1 VNQEVARQGFLPFAK
16 TIASSKPY
24 NSPFWGLIIHYV
36 PSVLVITLP
45 SQGAV
50 YNFILDV
57 EGYPGQILSLAV
69 AAGIVLLRRRRPDLK
84 RPFKAWLP
92 AVWLRIVTSIALL
105 AAPFFPPADW
115 KGDVDFFYA
124 TYAIVGIGL

>member
-1 VNQEVARQGFLPFAK
+1 V
-16 TIASSKPY
+16 
-24 NSPFWGLIIHYV
+24 
-36 PSVLVITLP
+36 LP

-57 EGYPGQILSLAV
+57 EGYPGQIFGLAV
-69 AAGIVLLRRRRPDLK
+69 AAGLVLLRHRRPDLK

-92 AVWLRIVTSIALL
+92 AVWLRIGTSIALL
-105 AAPFFPPADW
+105 AAPFFPPPDW

-124 TYAIVGIGL
+124 TYAIVGVGM